1 MKKRT
6 IVLTVALVLCLIPAQ
21 SVFADEVQYPSD
33 FRQFEVRS
41 EEDGYTL
48 EEAFWFYPTVFATDV
63 LQFTQ
68 AYLSP
73 EDPVSYFLA
82 AGQYT
87 DEQIEEDYI
96 IFQSFIEPEY
106 LGVVGFAD
114 SADVEAY
121 AAEFGYEYD
130 PDIPYDICVLFDDL
144 SYITDLYPRGIG
156 RAGAYDT
163 FRRAA
168 LHLALYAYKNGK
180 TPGFDVLDDYLTQLF
195 AYYEMLFDEAV
206 ESEAALNE
214 QYQTNN

>member
-6 IVLTVALVLCLIPAQ
+6 MVLAVALVLCLVLAQ
-21 SVFADEVQYPSD
+21 VVFADEVKYPSD

-41 EEDGYTL
+41 EEEGYTL

-68 AYLSP
+68 AYLMP
-73 EDPVSYFLA
+73 DDPVSYFLA
-82 AGQYT
+82 AGRYT
-87 DEQIEEDYI
+87 DDQIEEDFV
-96 IFQSFIEPEY
+96 IFESFIEPEY
-106 LGVVGFAD
+106 LGMVSFEE
-114 SADVEAY
+114 SADVEGY
-121 AAEFGYEYD
+121 ATALGFEYD

-144 SYITDLYPRGIG
+144 SYISELYPRGIG
-156 RAGAYDT
+156 RASAYNT

-168 LHLALYAYKNGK
+168 LQLAIYAYKNGK
-180 TPGFDVLDDYLTQLF
+180 TPGFDIIDDYLTQLF

-214 QYQTNN
+214 QNQTNI